1 MFNENS
7 QIKGHCLLI
16 ILIVVNH
23 TQIAKN
29 VDMKNVVLFF
39 PYMINLKAFV
49 ITEELK
55 DISIHPADSFLRALL
70 NERQITKACAV
81 YGAVIV

>member
-1 MFNENS
+1 
-7 QIKGHCLLI
+7 
-16 ILIVVNH
+16 
-23 TQIAKN
+23 
-29 VDMKNVVLFF
+29 MKNVVLFF